1 MSFRLGN
8 NLAFIDSFQ
17 FLSFSFDSLVK
28 NLKKNDFLYASQEF
42 DNELLE
48 LVKQKGYR
56 YEYMDS
62 FEKFNK
68 RLPSKDKFYC

>member
-42 DNELLE
+42 DNQLLE

-68 RLPSKDKFYC
+68 MLPSKDKFYC

>member
-42 DNELLE
+42 DNQLL
-48 LVKQKGYR
+48 
-56 YEYMDS
+56 
-62 FEKFNK
+62 
-68 RLPSKDKFYC
+68 